1 MTTTERKNVARANT
15 LNLIMSILEENEA
28 VQFADNSF
36 AILQN
41 VEGEE
46 FWTEI
51 SVKTK
56 ANKATKI
63 SPRLILT
70 KPRPHGRKI
79 SASRPRRRPRKKGRR
94 RRRKPSL
101 FL

>member
-15 LNLIMSILEENEA
+15 LNLIMSILEENKA

-63 SPRLILT
+63 SPAFDPKVAAENWKEDKRI
-70 KPRPHGRKI
+70 K
-79 SASRPRRRPRKKGRR
+79 AEKKAEKERA
-94 RRRKPSL
+94 KEKA
-101 FL
+101 

>member
-63 SPRLILT
+63 SPAFDPYEAAAAWQEDKRI
-70 KPRPHGRKI
+70 K
-79 SASRPRRRPRKKGRR
+79 AEKKAEKARE
-94 RRRKPSL
+94 KEKA
-101 FL
+101 

>member
-1 MTTTERKNVARANT
+1 MTTTERKNVARATT
-15 LNLIMSILEENEA
+15 LNLFTPIFDEYEA

-46 FWTEI
+46 IWTEVT
-51 SVKTK
+51 VKAK

-63 SPRLILT
+63 SPAFDPYEAAAAWQEDKRI
-70 KPRPHGRKI
+70 K
-79 SASRPRRRPRKKGRR
+79 AEKKAEKERA
-94 RRRKPSL
+94 KEKA
-101 FL
+101 

>member
-1 MTTTERKNVARANT
+1 MTTTERKNVARATT
-15 LNLIMSILEENEA
+15 LNLFTPIFDEYEA

-63 SPRLILT
+63 SPAFDPYEAAAAWQEDKRI
-70 KPRPHGRKI
+70 K
-79 SASRPRRRPRKKGRR
+79 AEKKAEKERA
-94 RRRKPSL
+94 KEKA
-101 FL
+101 

>member
-63 SPRLILT
+63 SPAFDPYKAAAAWQEDKRI
-70 KPRPHGRKI
+70 K
-79 SASRPRRRPRKKGRR
+79 AEKKAEKARE
-94 RRRKPSL
+94 KEKA
-101 FL
+101 